1 MQHYFAAAV
10 AALTVVQACDA
21 RAGGA
26 MIGKLS
32 PAPLILSSPAPLI
45 PQAHQRLKS

>member
-32 PAPLILSSPAPLI
+32 PAPLILSLI

>member
-32 PAPLILSSPAPLI
+32 VAPLIPTLI

>member
-26 MIGKLS
+26 MIGKLG
-32 PAPLILSSPAPLI
+32 PAPLILFLI